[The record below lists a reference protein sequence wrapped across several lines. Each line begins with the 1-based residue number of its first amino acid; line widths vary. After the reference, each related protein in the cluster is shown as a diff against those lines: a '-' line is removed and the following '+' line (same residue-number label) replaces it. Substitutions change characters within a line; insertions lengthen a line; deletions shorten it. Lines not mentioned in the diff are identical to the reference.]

1 MRTNFFATFILSNLF
16 GIFLFSTAFFG
27 QETNPEEI
35 VSLIKAGKENY
46 DRGTLYGITGAITIA
61 KEKFTKVLEFCN
73 KEEIKE
79 CQAVSLYYLGEIFL
93 RDGENERSID
103 YLRQSQDLFQSL
115 KGNLY
120 DSYKPH
126 LLLALGTGY
135 AHLGKNTE
143 ALEYFN
149 QTLKVVPD
157 KSGEAT
163 VLVYIG
169 DVFGNLKQNDKALE
183 NYQKSL
189 RLFRTQ
195 IEKFPTELQFQRW
208 ELAVLNNIAVTYYEF
223 GEIAECLEYNRQIFE
238 ILKSRNE
245 LIPAV
250 LTLNNMHMIAVS
262 NGRPEAAFKY
272 LKEAIALSELV
283 PDKHL
288 EGDILTYAVSTNFA
302 EGNIAEAIRISEKVL
317 LMRQQFRDITGES
330 SLLAMIG
337 GNYLH
342 IGNYSEAISYYERS
356 LLIFKSQNCQNE
368 PAGNS
373 QVQPNYCRQFETTVI
388 TGLGKAY
395 NSVGRKEDALRVL
408 ESELGKIEAE
418 NEAGKIL
425 PNQHKGFILQVIGQI
440 YFESDQND
448 KAIKYFSQALP
459 LINGQNVRSRSS
471 VLTDIGKVQA
481 NSDNKAEALLSY
493 NQALLLLTPFAKNLK
508 KGREEATGYT
518 LTSLMLLYKVEN
530 PKVAVLYGKKAVD
543 AYQQNRGNIKSLDK
557 ETQKLYLK
565 SVEFTYRTLAE
576 LLLDQNRDQEAQQI
590 INSLKDQ
597 QFFDFDDTQTNQIRL
612 VSLTPREKTFV
623 ALYEKSSENVSLLE
637 NQIREFKLKIKNRQP
652 TNKETS
658 DLAKLESDWKTASD
672 NFLSILKQA
681 ETAFSKQPD
690 EQDNV
695 GEIPDFTAM
704 QTALREISVSTG
716 QKAVAVYQLIG
727 EESFHLLIITADN
740 IKSVSTSIN
749 NTVVNEQALD
759 FWALLQSPNYDP
771 RPVGSEL
778 YEMVFKPIETLLP
791 EKTQTI
797 LWSLDGN
804 LRYIPMAVLYDG
816 EKKQYLVEQFNHVNF
831 TRADMNRMTRNPS
844 KVWTG
849 TGFGSSQRATIKVLG
864 EEVSFDSLPGV
875 TAELAALFND
885 PNDKILEGKTYP
897 DDDFNRKNFIEALKL
912 KLPFV
917 HIASHFSFRA
927 GDEARSFLLLGDRT
941 TFTLADMKRETKLFE
956 GVDLLTLSAC
966 NTAAAQSDANGR
978 EIDGFAELAQRLGA
992 NSVMATLWSV
1002 ADSSTPLL
1010 MRDFYRNKKNK
1021 NMSKADALRE
1031 AQIALLKGKPTAEII
1046 NSQTNKSRI
1055 KIVITEIRQE
1065 KTAKILAMRS
1075 KVFSFSK
1082 RDAPEFIPDDKKPF
1096 AHPFYWSPFI
1106 LFGNWK

>member
-1 MRTNFFATFILSNLF
+1 MRKNFFIKIVLSNLL
-16 GIFLFSTAFFG
+16 IVFLTSAIFG
-27 QETNPEEI
+27 QEANPEEI
-35 VSLIKAGKENY
+35 VSLIRAGKENY
-46 DRGTLYGITGAITIA
+46 DRGTLYGIPGAITIA

-73 KEEIKE
+73 KEDVKE
-79 CQAVSLYYLGEIFL
+79 CRAVSLYYLGEIFL
-93 RDGENERSID
+93 REGENERSVD
-103 YLRQSQDLFQSL
+103 YLRQSRDIFQGL

-126 LLLALGTGY
+126 LLLALGTGFT
-135 AHLGKNTE
+135 HLGKNTE

-149 QTLKVVPD
+149 QTLKIVPD

-169 DVFGNLKQNDKALE
+169 DVFGNLKQKDKALE
-183 NYQKSL
+183 NYQRSL
-189 RLFRTQ
+189 SLFRTQ
-195 IEKFPTELQFQRW
+195 IEKFPGDYRFLRW

-223 GEIAECLEYNRQIFE
+223 GEIAECLEYNRQIFN
-238 ILKSRNE
+238 ILKGRNE

-262 NGRPEAAFKY
+262 NGRPEAAFKS
-272 LKEAIALSELV
+272 LSEAITLSALVS
-283 PDKHL
+283 DKRL
-288 EGDILTYAVSTNFA
+288 EADILTFAVSTNFA

-317 LMRQQFRDITGES
+317 LMRQQFRDITGEA

-373 QVQPNYCRQFETTVI
+373 QFQPDYCRQFETTVI

-395 NSVGRKEDALRVL
+395 NSVGRKEEALRIL

-425 PNQHKGFILQVIGQI
+425 PNQYKGFILEVIGQI
-440 YFESDQND
+440 YFETDQSD

-459 LINGQNVRSRSS
+459 LINSQNVRSKSA

-481 NSDNKAEALLSY
+481 NSDNKADALLSY

-543 AYQQNRGNIKSLDK
+543 AYQQNRGNIKTLDK

-576 LLLDQNRDQEAQQI
+576 LLLGQKRDQEAQQI

-597 QFFDFDDTQTNQIRL
+597 QFFDFDETQTNQITL
-612 VSLTPREKTFV
+612 ISLTPREQTFV

-637 NQIREFKLKIKNRQP
+637 NQIGEFKLKLRKRQP
-652 TNKETS
+652 TSKETS
-658 DLAKLESDWKTASD
+658 ELAKMESDLKTASD

-681 ETAFSKQPD
+681 ETAFSKPPD
-690 EQDNV
+690 EQDKV

-716 QKAVAVYQLIG
+716 QKAAAVYQLVG
-727 EESFHLLIITADN
+727 EEDFHLLIITADN
-740 IKSVSTSIN
+740 IKSVSTPVERTIL
-749 NTVVNEQALD
+749 NEQALD

-778 YEMVFKPIETLLP
+778 YETVFKPIETLLP

-804 LRYIPMAVLYDG
+804 LRYVPMAALYDG
-816 EKKQYLVEQFNHVNF
+816 EKKQYLVERFNHVNF
-831 TRADMNRMTRNPS
+831 TRADMNRMTRDPS

-849 TGFGSSQRATIKVLG
+849 TGFGSSQSATVRVLG
-864 EEVSFDSLPGV
+864 DEVSFDPLPGV

-885 PNDKILEGKTYP
+885 PNDKILEGKP
-897 DDDFNRKNFIEALKL
+897 ILNDDFNRKNFIEALKL

-941 TFTLADMKRETKLFE
+941 AFTLADMKAETNLFQ

-1002 ADSSTPLL
+1002 ADSSTPRL
-1010 MRDFYRNKKNK
+1010 MTDFYRNNK

-1031 AQIALLKGKPTAEII
+1031 AQIALLQGKPDAEVIERQI
-1046 NSQTNKSRI
+1046 NKSAI
-1055 KIVITEIRQE
+1055 KIVISEIRQE

-1082 RDAPEFIPDDKKPF
+1082 RDAPEYIPDDKKPF